1 VGLSARTPGVAGRC
15 SPAALG
21 RTCAVAEARSQ
32 GRPEGSSAKP
42 IAKRPLTASATVLS
56 QGRQAPPKAVDQRFL
71 GLRGLERAPILSP
84 VAAPAHLTPLPDCTT
99 LRHQ

>member
-1 VGLSARTPGVAGRC
+1 
-15 SPAALG
+15 
-21 RTCAVAEARSQ
+21 
-32 GRPEGSSAKP
+32 
-42 IAKRPLTASATVLS
+42 VLS